1 MADILSIGGEPIFDE
16 RIVGIETHT
25 YNPYVN
31 TTFGHNDEIRIPIQ
45 QQDLYTLPCDSFL
58 YVEGRLYDDGASATT
73 SEATDAQ
80 RQYAKLVNNC
90 VAFMFDEIRY
100 ELDGVEIDR
109 CRNVGITSTIKNY
122 ASLTAERARRLQNAG
137 WSYPTNESNL
147 NDASHQFNFCVPL
160 NILLGFCEDYR
171 RVVINARHE
180 LILIRARND
189 VNCVVDPKKT
199 VPRDPT
205 KDPKITLLKV
215 QWRMPHV
222 ALNDVTKLSLLR
234 TLESGRFLSV
244 GFRSWD
250 LYEFPLLQSTTKH
263 SWAVKAAPQLEKPQY
278 VIFAL
283 QTERRNEFTEDS
295 SRFDHCALVNVKLY
309 LNSEFYPYDD
319 VNADFESDKFAVLY
333 EMYAKFRGTYYG
345 DNRDDALFS
354 PRDFARVAPLVVID
368 CSRQNEAVKSAT
380 VDVRIE
386 FECKENV
393 PPKTTAFCL
402 IVHDRVI
409 EYGPLT
415 NVVRKII

>member
-58 YVEGRLYDDGASATT
+58 YVEGRLYDDGAGATT

-147 NDASHQFNFCVPL
+147 NDASRQFNFCVPL

-199 VPRDPT
+199 VPRDPA
-205 KDPKITLLKV
+205 KNPKITLLK
-215 QWRMPHV
+215 
-222 ALNDVTKLSLLR
+222 
-234 TLESGRFLSV
+234 
-244 GFRSWD
+244 
-250 LYEFPLLQSTTKH
+250 STTKH
-263 SWAVKAAPQLEKPQY
+263 SWAVKAGPQLEKPRY

-283 QTERRNEFTEDS
+283 QTGRRNEFTEDS
-295 SRFDHCALVNVKLY
+295 SRFDHCALANVKLY
-309 LNSEFYPYDD
+309 LNSEFYPYDN

-333 EMYAKFRGTYYG
+333 EMYAKFRGAYYG
-345 DNRDDALFS
+345 DSRDDALFS
-354 PRDFARVAPLVVID
+354 PREFARVAPLVVID

>member
-58 YVEGRLYDDGASATT
+58 YVEGRLYDDGAGATT

-80 RQYAKLVNNC
+80 
-90 VAFMFDEIRY
+90 
-100 ELDGVEIDR
+100 
-109 CRNVGITSTIKNY
+109 RNVGITSTIKNY

-147 NDASHQFNFCVPL
+147 NDASRQFNFCVPL

-171 RVVINARHE
+171 RVVINAQHE

-199 VPRDPT
+199 VPR
-205 KDPKITLLKV
+205 DPKITLLKV

-263 SWAVKAAPQLEKPQY
+263 SWAAKAAPQLEKPRY
-278 VIFAL
+278 IIFAL
-283 QTERRNEFTEDS
+283 QTGRRNEFTEDS
-295 SRFDHCALVNVKLY
+295 SRFDHCALANVKLY

-333 EMYAKFRGTYYG
+333 EMYAKFRGAYYG
-345 DNRDDALFS
+345 DSRDDALFS
-354 PRDFARVAPLVVID
+354 PREFARVAPLVVID

-380 VDVRIE
+380 VDARIE

>member
-58 YVEGRLYDDGASATT
+58 YVEGRLYDDGVGATT

-160 NILLGFCEDYR
+160 NIFLGFCEDYR

-189 VNCVVDPKKT
+189 VNCVVDLKKT
-199 VPRDPT
+199 VPRDPA

-215 QWRMPHV
+215 Q
-222 ALNDVTKLSLLR
+222 
-234 TLESGRFLSV
+234 
-244 GFRSWD
+244 
-250 LYEFPLLQSTTKH
+250 
-263 SWAVKAAPQLEKPQY
+263 
-278 VIFAL
+278 
-283 QTERRNEFTEDS
+283 
-295 SRFDHCALVNVKLY
+295 
-309 LNSEFYPYDD
+309 
-319 VNADFESDKFAVLY
+319 
-333 EMYAKFRGTYYG
+333 
-345 DNRDDALFS
+345 
-354 PRDFARVAPLVVID
+354 
-368 CSRQNEAVKSAT
+368 
-380 VDVRIE
+380 
-386 FECKENV
+386 
-393 PPKTTAFCL
+393 
-402 IVHDRVI
+402 
-409 EYGPLT
+409 
-415 NVVRKII
+415 

>member
-58 YVEGRLYDDGASATT
+58 YVEGRLYDDGAGATT

-90 VAFMFDEIRY
+90 VAFI
-100 ELDGVEIDR
+100 
-109 CRNVGITSTIKNY
+109 NVGITSTIKNY

-147 NDASHQFNFCVPL
+147 NNASRQFNFCVPL
-160 NILLGFCEDYR
+160 NILLGFCKDYR

-199 VPRDPT
+199 VPRDPA

-263 SWAVKAAPQLEKPQY
+263 SWAVKAAPQLEKPRY

-283 QTERRNEFTEDS
+283 QTGRRNEFTEDS
-295 SRFDHCALVNVKLY
+295 SRFDHCALANVKLY

-333 EMYAKFRGTYYG
+333 EMYAKFRGAYYG
-345 DNRDDALFS
+345 DSRDDALFS
-354 PRDFARVAPLVVID
+354 PR
-368 CSRQNEAVKSAT
+368 E
-380 VDVRIE
+380 
-386 FECKENV
+386 
-393 PPKTTAFCL
+393 
-402 IVHDRVI
+402 
-409 EYGPLT
+409 
-415 NVVRKII
+415 

>member
-25 YNPYVN
+25 YNPYMN
-31 TTFGHNDEIRIPIQ
+31 TKFGHDEIRIPIQ

-58 YVEGRLYDDGASATT
+58 YVEGRLYDDGATT
-73 SEATDAQ
+73 SEVRDDQ

-90 VAFMFDEIRY
+90 VAFMFAEIRY

-122 ASLTAERARRLQNAG
+122 VSLTAERARRLQNAG

-147 NDASHQFNFCVPL
+147 NSASRQFNFCVPL
-160 NILLGFCEDYR
+160 NILLSFCEDYN
-171 RVVINARHE
+171 RV
-180 LILIRARND
+180 
-189 VNCVVDPKKT
+189 
-199 VPRDPT
+199 
-205 KDPKITLLKV
+205 
-215 QWRMPHV
+215 
-222 ALNDVTKLSLLR
+222 
-234 TLESGRFLSV
+234 
-244 GFRSWD
+244 
-250 LYEFPLLQSTTKH
+250 STTKH
-263 SWAVKAAPQLEKPQY
+263 SWAVKAAPELEKPQY
-278 VIFAL
+278 VILAL
-283 QTERRNEFTEDS
+283 QTGWRNEFTEDS
-295 SRFDHCALVNVKLY
+295 LRFDHCALANVKLY
-309 LNSEFYPYDD
+309 LNSKFYPYDD

-333 EMYAKFRGTYYG
+333 EMYAKFRGAYYG
-345 DNRDDALFS
+345 DGRDDALFS
-354 PRDFARVAPLVVID
+354 PCEFARVAPLVVVD
-368 CSRQNEAVKSAT
+368 CSRQNETVKSAT